1 MIQRMPGKTRRSWG
15 HLWDWSNET
24 QSWLYPQKCMFVF
37 LKANAYIWHTLQ
49 PQRSHVMLLAQS
61 THRHRPTMT
70 NIWKERIAILTGLGF
85 IFFSRIFVI
94 AWIIRTFLGW
104 LIYVDITLPSPK
116 TKKWKTTSQKQLS
129 HNQWHMARAAR
140 ERASPGLDTG
150 P

>member
-1 MIQRMPGKTRRSWG
+1 MRLSHGCTPKNAC
-15 HLWDWSNET
+15 L
-24 QSWLYPQKCMFVF
+24 FF
-37 LKANAYIWHTLQ
+37 LKHTHIWHTLQ

-85 IFFSRIFVI
+85 NLFSRIFVI

-104 LIYVDITLPSPK
+104 LIYVDITLPSAK
-116 TKKWKTTSQKQLS
+116 TKKWKTTSQEQLS

-140 ERASPGLDTG
+140 ERASPGLEG
-150 P
+150 PGNHRTVGGTPNGNRWTA